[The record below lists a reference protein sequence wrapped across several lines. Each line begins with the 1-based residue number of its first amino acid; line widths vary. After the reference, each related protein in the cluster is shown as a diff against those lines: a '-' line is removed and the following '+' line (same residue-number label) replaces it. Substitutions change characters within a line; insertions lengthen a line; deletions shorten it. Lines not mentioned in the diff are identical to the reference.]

1 LQAVAPMALRLRRS
15 KFMADYF
22 NDQQA
27 EEQELQTLIQGWNT
41 KRTRKKASK

>member
-1 LQAVAPMALRLRRS
+1 MT
-15 KFMADYF
+15 DYF

-27 EEQELQTLIQGWNT
+27 EEQELQTLIQGLKT